1 MGVEQWG
8 GMSGKLYS
16 KDPYLSAFGN
26 DSLLFSTAPK
36 AKPHAN
42 GKLDPLAFSD
52 PLAFG
57 DPLAFRPRDGEE
69 EKKAATEEDT
79 EDTESEVEEWPSA
92 PPVDYLDKVQ
102 VGSDN
107 KRKSTYTY

>member
-1 MGVEQWG
+1 MGVEQWGG

-16 KDPYLSAFGN
+16 NDPYLSAFGN
-26 DSLLFSTAPK
+26 DNLLFSTAAKPK
-36 AKPHAN
+36 AHAN

-57 DPLAFRPRDGEE
+57 DPLAFKREE
-69 EKKAATEEDT
+69 EKRGEATGGEET

-102 VGSDN
+102 VGAASICLF
-107 KRKSTYTY
+107 